1 MIKNMQD
8 SPKTENII
16 KEIASNALFFGGA
29 IFTGIMFMTSLIAV
43 GLGDFEILIPL
54 LSIMVVMGMAPMYI
68 GWKGRKK
75 NKIKKQQAN
84 IKKLETNLFK
94 LAKNCKGTLNRS
106 TVAMKLS
113 ITVDEAEEILLYA
126 TSKNL
131 AKTQYDDEGNII
143 YVFPDFLPRG

>member
-1 MIKNMQD
+1 MQE

-16 KEIASNALFFGGA
+16 KEIANNALFYGGA
-29 IFTGIMFMTSLIAV
+29 IFTGIMFMTSLIAIGDA
-43 GLGDFEILIPL
+43 GLAFEILIPL
-54 LSIMVVMGMAPMYI
+54 LSVMVVMGMAPMYI

-75 NKIKKQQAN
+75 NKIKKQQSH
-84 IKKLETNLFK
+84 IRKLETNLFK

-113 ITVDEAEEILLYA
+113 ITLDEAEEILLYA

-131 AKTQYDDEGNII
+131 AKVQFDDEGTII